1 MSVAITGNVPAIV
14 TPFNAQGDLMLDAF
28 QALIDWHLDC
38 GVNGLCVA
46 GDNGES
52 WALAKDE
59 RKLLYETAVR
69 RVGKRVPVICGASA
83 TTARDSIAYAE
94 IAANAGADAILLQP
108 QAYVLK
114 GTRGEIVAR
123 YAAVAKAVPIPVVA
137 YNSPR
142 RTGLNMEPDVFAAV
156 CDVAPVVATKEASR
170 DMFHVSE
177 MLHRFADRISI
188 LTGPAP
194 FIVPTVPLGARGF
207 ISSGPELFG
216 REASRIMGL
225 AANPGTAEARRMHYR
240 LTKIY
245 VTLMETGT
253 WPAALK
259 QAHVLLG
266 LPAGVPREP
275 VQPLSPDQTEKLRRV
290 MDELGLLNQ
299 AARAAE

>member
-1 MSVAITGNVPAIV
+1 MAKPIVGNIPAIV
-14 TPFNAQGDLMLDAF
+14 TPFSAKGELMLDAF
-28 QALIDWHLDC
+28 AALIDWHIEC
-38 GVNGLCVA
+38 GVDGLCIA

-59 RKLLYETAVR
+59 RKALFEAAVR
-69 RVGKRVPVICGASA
+69 RVRGRVPVICGASA

-94 IAANAGADAILLQP
+94 LAATAGADAILLQP

-114 GTRGEIVAR
+114 ATRSEMVAR

-142 RTGLNMEPDVFAAV
+142 RTGLNMDPDTFAAV
-156 CDVAPVVATKEASR
+156 CDAAPIVATKEASR

-177 MLHRFADRISI
+177 MLHRFASRISI

-194 FIVPTVPLGARGF
+194 FILPTVPLGAKGF

-216 REASRIMGL
+216 REARSIMTL
-225 AANPGTAEARRMHYR
+225 AATPGTPEARRMHWR
-240 LTKIY
+240 LTRIY

-259 QAHVLLG
+259 HAQALLG
-266 LPAGVPREP
+266 LPVGVPREP
-275 VQPLSPDQTEKLRRV
+275 VQPLSKEQAEKLRAT
-290 MDELGLLNQ
+290 MIELDLLDVGVK
-299 AARAAE
+299 AAE

>member
-1 MSVAITGNVPAIV
+1 MSVTITGNVPAIV

-69 RVGKRVPVICGASA
+69 RVAKRVPVICGASA

-94 IAANAGADAILLQP
+94 IAAKAGADAILLQP

-114 GTRGEIVAR
+114 ATRGEIVAR

-177 MLHRFADRISI
+177 MLHRFASRISI

-216 REASRIMGL
+216 REAARIMSL
-225 AANPGTAEARRMHYR
+225 AANPGTPEARAMHYR

-259 QAHVLLG
+259 QAQVLLG

-275 VQPLSPDQTEKLRRV
+275 VQPLSPDQTDKLRRV
-290 MDELGLLNQ
+290 MNELGLLNE
-299 AARAAE
+299 AAKAAE